1 MFNAPV
7 DPMVK
12 LPERRRHNVSAGF
25 FSSAKSST
33 RESCKL
39 ASQSKNRKEK
49 SYFKLVYGSEGPE
62 RKASDSNSSDLLSHV
77 GCSHKSHLK
86 RWKDDLLTHSVTS
99 SGLVV
104 SPPRCVIKIR
114 QTRIAKKITKTH
126 LLRNRR
132 KKRFARLHSQLAVL
146 GKSVGADQLTRKDRF
161 WITARNIQSQDA
173 IDSVSFCSFS

>member
-1 MFNAPV
+1 
-7 DPMVK
+7 MVK
-12 LPERRRHNVSAGF
+12 LTERRRHNVSAGF
-25 FSSAKSST
+25 LRPAKSSA

-62 RKASDSNSSDLLSHV
+62 RKASDSNSSNLLSHV

-104 SPPRCVIKIR
+104 SPLRRVIKIR
-114 QTRIAKKITKTH
+114 QTRIAKKNHEKLIFSEI
-126 LLRNRR
+126 NS
-132 KKRFARLHSQLAVL
+132 KKRFCSTSFTTRGAWKVSRSWSVDAKGSFLNHCAKYS
-146 GKSVGADQLTRKDRF
+146 KSRCNRF
-161 WITARNIQSQDA
+161 S
-173 IDSVSFCSFS
+173 